1 MGKFIVRG
9 GRPLNGSVQI
19 QGSKNAVLP
28 ILAASLLNKGTCK
41 LNYCPNLRDVN
52 VAIEILNIVGA
63 ETTFVDH
70 TIRTSC
76 KEIKET
82 VVPNHLATEMRSSI
96 IFLGPMLARCKEI
109 SISYPGGCEIGPR
122 PIDIHIKALK
132 KMGAEIFFANEGI
145 LCCKAKEL
153 IGCEMNLDY
162 PSVGA
167 TENIMLAA
175 VYAKGRT
182 IINNPA
188 KEPEI
193 ISLQNFLKAMGVSL
207 YGAGSGRIVVEGGND
222 IECDMEFDIIPDRI
236 EAGTIMAA
244 AAITEGDLV
253 LQNITPAHIRPI
265 ILKMTE
271 AGCEIQEWEDS
282 LRITAPKKL
291 KAVDIIRTSP
301 YPGFPTDMQ
310 PQMVSMLTVAQGTSI
325 TIETVFDN
333 RFGYVEE
340 LKKMGADVFIEGRAA
355 VIKGIPELAGSYVK
369 SKDLRGGAALIL
381 AGLAAK
387 GETVVDGAVHIER
400 GYDRIEEKLRS
411 VGASIIKID

>member
-9 GRPLNGSVQI
+9 DRPLNGCVQI

-28 ILAASLLNKGTCK
+28 ILAASILNKGTCK
-41 LNYCPNLRDVN
+41 LNNCPNLRDVN
-52 VAIEILNIVGA
+52 VAMEILNTVGS
-63 ETTFVDH
+63 ETTFQDNTVL
-70 TIRTSC
+70 TSC

-122 PIDIHIKALK
+122 PIDLHIKALK
-132 KMGAEIFFANEGI
+132 KMGAEIIFANEGI

-153 IGCEMNLDY
+153 IGCELNLDY

-193 ISLQNFLKAMGVSL
+193 ISLQSFLKAMGVSV

-222 IECDMEFDIIPDRI
+222 IACDMEFDIIPDRI
-236 EAGTIMAA
+236 EAGTMMAA
-244 AAITEGDLV
+244 AAITGSEIV
-253 LQNITPAHIRPI
+253 LQNITPGYIRPI
-265 ILKMTE
+265 ILKMSE
-271 AGCEIQEWEDS
+271 AGCQINEWEDG
-282 LRITAPKKL
+282 LRITAPKQL
-291 KAVDIIRTSP
+291 KSVDVIRTSP

-310 PQMVSMLTVAQGTSI
+310 PQMVSMLSIARGTSI
-325 TIETVFDN
+325 VIETVFDN
-333 RFGYVEE
+333 RFGFIEE
-340 LKKMGADVFIEGRAA
+340 LKKMGADIIIEGRTA
-355 VIKGIPELAGSYVK
+355 VIKGVPGLSGSYVK

-381 AGLAAK
+381 AGLVAK

-400 GYDRIEEKLRS
+400 GYDKIEEKLRS
-411 VGASIIKID
+411 VGADIIKID

>member
-9 GRPLNGSVQI
+9 GHPLNGSVKI

-41 LNYCPNLRDVN
+41 LNNCPNLRDVN
-52 VAIEILNIVGA
+52 VAIEILNIIGA
-63 ETTFVDH
+63 ETSFTDH
-70 TIRTSC
+70 TIRITC

-82 VVPNHLATEMRSSI
+82 VVPNHLAAEMRSSI

-122 PIDIHIKALK
+122 PIDLHIKALK

-145 LCCKAKEL
+145 LRCRANEL

-193 ISLQNFLKAMGVSL
+193 ISLQNFLKAMGVSV
-207 YGAGSGRIVVEGGND
+207 YGAGSSRIVIEGREE
-222 IECDMEFDIIPDRI
+222 IACDMEFDIIPDRI
-236 EAGTIMAA
+236 EAGTMMAA
-244 AAITEGDLV
+244 AAITGGELY
-253 LQNITPAHIRPI
+253 LQNIIPGHIRPI

-271 AGCEIQEWEDS
+271 AGCHIQEEEDS
-282 LRITAPKKL
+282 LKVTAPKRL
-291 KAVDIIRTSP
+291 KAVDITRTSP

-310 PQMVSMLTVAQGTSI
+310 PQTVAMLSLAQGTSI
-325 TIETVFDN
+325 MIETVFDN
-333 RFGYVEE
+333 RFGYTEE
-340 LKKMGADVFIEGRAA
+340 LKKMGADIFVEGRAA
-355 VIKGIPELAGSYVK
+355 IIRGVPELYGSYVK

-387 GETVVDGAVHIER
+387 GETIVDGAVHIER
-400 GYDRIEEKLRS
+400 GYDKIEDKLRN
-411 VGASIIKID
+411 VGADIIKID

>member
-9 GRPLNGSVQI
+9 GHPLNGSVKI

-41 LNYCPNLRDVN
+41 LNNCPNLRDVN
-52 VAIEILNIVGA
+52 VAIEILNIIGA
-63 ETTFVDH
+63 ETSFTDH
-70 TIRTSC
+70 TIRITC

-82 VVPNHLATEMRSSI
+82 VVPNHLAAEMRSSI

-122 PIDIHIKALK
+122 PIDLHIKALK

-145 LCCKAKEL
+145 LRCRANEL

-193 ISLQNFLKAMGVSL
+193 ISLQNFLKAMGVSV
-207 YGAGSGRIVVEGGND
+207 YGAGSGRIVIEGREE
-222 IECDMEFDIIPDRI
+222 IACDMEFDIIPDRI
-236 EAGTIMAA
+236 EAGTMMAA
-244 AAITEGDLV
+244 AAITGGELY
-253 LQNITPAHIRPI
+253 LQNIIPGHIRPI

-271 AGCEIQEWEDS
+271 AGCHIQEEEDS
-282 LRITAPKKL
+282 LKVTAPKRL
-291 KAVDIIRTSP
+291 KAVDITRTSP

-310 PQMVSMLTVAQGTSI
+310 PQTVAMLSLAQSTSI
-325 TIETVFDN
+325 MIETVFDN
-333 RFGYVEE
+333 RFGYTEE
-340 LKKMGADVFIEGRAA
+340 LKKMGADIFVEGRAA
-355 VIKGIPELAGSYVK
+355 IIRGVPELYGSYVK

-387 GETVVDGAVHIER
+387 GETIVDGAVHIER
-400 GYDRIEEKLRS
+400 GYDKIEDKLRN
-411 VGASIIKID
+411 VGADIIKID

>member
-1 MGKFIVRG
+1 
-9 GRPLNGSVQI
+9 S
-19 QGSKNAVLP
+19 
-28 ILAASLLNKGTCK
+28 
-41 LNYCPNLRDVN
+41 
-52 VAIEILNIVGA
+52 
-63 ETTFVDH
+63 
-70 TIRTSC
+70 SC
-76 KEIKET
+76 KQVKET

-193 ISLQNFLKAMGVSL
+193 ISLQNFLKALGVSV
-207 YGAGSGRIVVEGGND
+207 YGAGSGRIVVEGCD
-222 IECDMEFDIIPDRI
+222 EIDCDMEFDIIPDRI
-236 EAGTIMAA
+236 EAGTFMAA

-253 LQNITPAHIRPI
+253 LENIIPGHIRPI

-271 AGCEIQEWEDS
+271 AGCQIQEEEDR
-282 LRITAPKKL
+282 LRIMAPKIL

-310 PQMVSMLTVAQGTSI
+310 PQMTSILSVAQGTSI
-325 TIETVFDN
+325 MIETVFDN
-333 RFGYVEE
+333 RFGFSEE
-340 LKKMGADVFIEGRAA
+340 LKKMSADIIIEGRTA
-355 VIKGIPELAGSYVK
+355 VIKGVSELTGTYVK

-381 AGLAAK
+381 AGLKAK

-400 GYDRIEEKLRS
+400 GYDRIEDKLRS
-411 VGASIIKID
+411 VGADIIKID